1 MKAGVLFS
9 GGKDSA
15 LAAILLA
22 RDYDVELNTCV
33 FDPDQEVLAVQAAA
47 AAIDLPFRRRVLGRD
62 LLDEAV
68 DLHLSCGYPNDSIS
82 MVHRAA
88 VRTLAGEYAVVGDG
102 ARRDD
107 RVPRIERS
115 EVQHLEATTGCSY
128 VRPLLGYGKPEV
140 KRLAEKLLVVQYGE
154 TDDIGSGDYEQEIRR
169 AIRARGIN
177 PALFFPPHHLQS
189 LVVGRREA

>member
-68 DLHLSCGYPNDSIS
+68 DLLLSCGYPNDSIS

-140 KRLAEKLLVVQYGE
+140 KRLTEKLLVVQYGE

>member
-33 FDPDQEVLAVQAAA
+33 FDPDQKVLAVQAAA

-68 DLHLSCGYPNDSIS
+68 DLLLSCGYPNDSIS